1 MPQTQDQ
8 RKAETRRRLLGAA
21 ADLFARRG
29 VHNTSA
35 DAIAEAADRT
45 SGALYAHFGSKEG
58 LLLALVAE
66 WEDEVATRTGDALAE
81 VATGPDRLAAVWDQ
95 FANTGP
101 DGDTWR
107 LLEHELL
114 LEANRNPDVADTLT
128 GRYAYARRAMGDAF
142 GRWADEAATALPRPP
157 DETATL
163 VLALLLGL
171 ELQRRLEPAS
181 VTDDLATAGLGL
193 LLGLPSSGPV
203 SAADRNT
210 DPATALPGAADHPT
224 TDRPVTD
231 HRSVPT

>member
-1 MPQTQDQ
+1 VPQTQDQ

-66 WEDEVATRTGDALAE
+66 WEHEVAVRTGDALSE

-114 LEANRNPDVADTLT
+114 LEAARNPDVAETLA
-128 GRYAYARRAMGDAF
+128 GRYAYAREAMGDAF

-157 DETATL
+157 DRTATL
-163 VLALLLGL
+163 VLGLLLGL
-171 ELQRRLEPAS
+171 ELQRRLEPEAVPDELAITGLALLFGLDATSPAVAPS
-181 VTDDLATAGLGL
+181 V
-193 LLGLPSSGPV
+193 SS
-203 SAADRNT
+203 
-210 DPATALPGAADHPT
+210 PATPA
-224 TDRPVTD
+224 
-231 HRSVPT
+231 